1 MRKTITL
8 VLVLTMILVVSST
21 ALASASWSSF
31 NLNQQ
36 SNYNVYDTFAIQN
49 VLSYYSTYN
58 FYNLNVDGVF
68 GPTTT
73 DAVKD
78 FQRTW
83 YNPVLTVDGKVGAN
97 TWTGLRNT
105 LTIPFYQD
113 GYAYYGGYFYD
124 EDAVEFIIRD
134 TGSRWQTL
142 NQAGQWRNF
151 GV

>member
-58 FYNLNVDGVF
+58 FYNLN
-68 GPTTT
+68 
-73 DAVKD
+73 
-78 FQRTW
+78 
-83 YNPVLTVDGKVGAN
+83 
-97 TWTGLRNT
+97 
-105 LTIPFYQD
+105 
-113 GYAYYGGYFYD
+113 
-124 EDAVEFIIRD
+124 
-134 TGSRWQTL
+134 
-142 NQAGQWRNF
+142 
-151 GV
+151 

>member
-73 DAVKD
+73 AAVKD

-97 TWTGLRNT
+97 TWTGLVMPT
-105 LTIPFYQD
+105 MGDISTMKML
-113 GYAYYGGYFYD
+113 
-124 EDAVEFIIRD
+124 
-134 TGSRWQTL
+134 
-142 NQAGQWRNF
+142 
-151 GV
+151 

>member
-1 MRKTITL
+1 MYF
-8 VLVLTMILVVSST
+8 LTTVHII
-21 ALASASWSSF
+21 F
-31 NLNQQ
+31 
-36 SNYNVYDTFAIQN
+36 
-49 VLSYYSTYN
+49 
-58 FYNLNVDGVF
+58 VDGVF

-73 DAVKD
+73 AAVKD